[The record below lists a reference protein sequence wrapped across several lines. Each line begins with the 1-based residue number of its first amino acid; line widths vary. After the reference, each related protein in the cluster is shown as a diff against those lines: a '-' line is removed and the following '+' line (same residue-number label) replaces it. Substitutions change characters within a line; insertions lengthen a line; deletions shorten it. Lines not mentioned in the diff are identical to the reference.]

1 MSDQAYEVYHAEKLV
16 RKKRVYCV
24 KWRGWPEED
33 STWQSEYSLADAKDC
48 LEEWKQ
54 SGRQIKRPKK
64 TSMATPVEETKA
76 EEADVTEAEEEKEV
90 VVLTDTEA
98 EETEAEEAEAEEA
111 EKTEPVSQEGK

>member
-1 MSDQAYEVYHAEKLV
+1 MAERIFPGRRQGLPRGVEVVRAANQAAQ
-16 RKKRVYCV
+16 
-24 KWRGWPEED
+24 ED
-33 STWQSEYSLADAKDC
+33 VE
-48 LEEWKQ
+48 
-54 SGRQIKRPKK
+54 
-64 TSMATPVEETKA
+64 MATPVEETKA